1 MHKLLFLAVFILPLT
16 ATGGIYKS
24 VDDKGN
30 VSYSDEPSPGAVEIK
45 KREIPTMPSVVP
57 EVDLESDTDTEAD
70 DDALYSSIEI
80 VNPEPES
87 SVRDNAGNLSVS
99 VALQPS
105 LKETH
110 SIMITLDGEEVANS
124 RSPVFQFQNLD
135 RGTHTLTAI
144 IVNAEGNEVQRS
156 STITFTM
163 QRHSE
168 LHRDADIPGTEQPP
182 APDGPTPTNPPKVT
196 PSGQNPVNPSFPGPT
211 PTNPPRGNPG
221 S

>member
-1 MHKLLFLAVFILPLT
+1 MHKFLFLAVFILPLT

-24 VDDKGN
+24 VDDNGN

-110 SIMITLDGEEVANS
+110 SIMITLDGEEIANS

-168 LHRDADIPGTEQPP
+168 LHRDADVPGTQQPP
-182 APDGPTPTNPPKVT
+182 VPDGPTPTNPPKVS
-196 PSGQNPVNPSFPGPT
+196 PSGQNPVSPSFPGPT